1 MIRRRRLFPNGKEK
15 QMSRKPRW
23 RMRLSISATLI
34 AVFALASTFSGGPA
48 HAQLS
53 RLGPIDPNTGFPFWY
68 EDSKGVRVGYCVDP
82 GGMCLSTLP
91 DPTRPPLV
99 APNAANSNFPEEMLY
114 WSAESELAGTNG
126 VNGLLVMALEAAFES
141 TVQQGQQVTFSR
153 IRVRIDN
160 LVQGA
165 SYRIIHPYG
174 EEEFDNV
181 AAGDRG
187 INFTQDLGVGN
198 FPYGALNGR
207 IDPFLTWDT
216 FGLPPEQGGPAA
228 GYLGDPNIEHQV
240 TGSPFFDAN
249 GLPQNYFRIERI
261 DPTTRQVTEVI
272 GQTNLFAVQ
281 GKIAGLGVAA
291 NPRGGVYTSA
301 LSVSLVASDPAATI
315 FYTKTTDGSLPTDP
329 SNAANTARVQYT
341 GPIAVPFDTAVTT
354 NLRYVAVLGT
364 QVSPV
369 ALETYNFAEPGAP
382 GEPLP
387 QPPLAGVG
395 PIDANTGFPIWYEDK
410 TGVRLG
416 PCIGGAN
423 CVSVLPD
430 PTQPALVAANE
441 AGSNFPDEMFYWS
454 GESELTG
461 TGGITARLI
470 LALEGAFG
478 GAIQQGEQI
487 TFGRV
492 RIRVDNLVAG
502 ATYRVTHPYGVDEF
516 DNVTAGDDSI
526 NFTED
531 LGVNSFPNGVLR
543 SRVGPYLTWDTFG
556 LPPEQGGPPAG
567 FVGDP
572 NVAHR
577 VVGSPMVSSDGRAQN
592 YFRIERLDPVTR
604 QVTELVGESD
614 QFAIEGKIIGQYAA
628 ARPRGGAYTQAQSVT
643 LSTPDPNSEIIYTL
657 DGSTPVPEVNGLEY
671 AGPITIAL
679 DPAATDSTKTLKFI
693 VLDAN
698 GVASQVFTEVYRI
711 NPGVSIP
718 ALAPAS
724 DTGVSNTDGI
734 TRLTTLTFTGTAAVN
749 STVRLFVDGA
759 QVGSVVAT
767 NGTFSI
773 TAGPL
778 AQGNHTIKATATT
791 PGGVVGTSGTR
802 VITID
807 TSAPTATATPGTQSF
822 SSPFSVSL
830 TASESSTLYYT
841 TNGSTPTTAST
852 RYLNSI
858 TISATTTLKFIAV
871 DAAGNQSAVF
881 TATYTFVPPVPPA
894 APSGLTA
901 NANVRGQISLN
912 WVDNAN
918 NETSFIIERSTTSST
933 AGFTEIATVDANIIS
948 FADSNVVSR
957 ATYFYRVRAI
967 GSTGVSAYSNTV
979 SARAR

>member
-1 MIRRRRLFPNGKEK
+1 MDRRGRLFPDGKK
-15 QMSRKPRW
+15 RGISTKLRW
-23 RMRLSISATLI
+23 RLRLSISAILI
-34 AVFALASTFSGGPA
+34 TMFALASSFSGGPA
-48 HAQLS
+48 LAQLS
-53 RLGPIDPNTGFPFWY
+53 KVGPIDPNTGFPFWY

-82 GGMCLSTLP
+82 GGMCIDTLP

-114 WSAESELAGTNG
+114 WSAESELAGNNG
-126 VNGLLVMALEAAFES
+126 VNGLLVLALEAAFES
-141 TVQQGQQVTFSR
+141 AVQQGQQVTFSR
-153 IRVRIDN
+153 IRIRIDN

-165 SYRIIHPYG
+165 SYRITHPYG

-207 IDPFLTWDT
+207 TDPLLTWDT
-216 FGLPPEQGGPAA
+216 FGLSPQQGGPPA

-261 DPTTRQVTEVI
+261 DPVTRQVTESI

-281 GKIAGLGVAA
+281 GKVAGLGVAA
-291 NPRGGVYTSA
+291 NPRGGTYTSA
-301 LSVSLVASDPAATI
+301 ISVSLVASDPAATI
-315 FYTKTTDGSLPTDP
+315 FYTKTTDGSVPTDP
-329 SNAANTARVQYT
+329 SNPANPARVQYT
-341 GPIAVPFDTAVTT
+341 GPIAIPFDTTVTT
-354 NLRYVAVLGT
+354 NLSYVAVLGT

-369 ALETYNFAEPGAP
+369 VSETYNFVQPGAP
-382 GEPLP
+382 GEPVP

-430 PTQPALVAANE
+430 PTQPAFVAPIE
-441 AGSNFPDEMFYWS
+441 ADSNFPEEMFYWS
-454 GESELTG
+454 GEAELAG
-461 TGGITARLI
+461 TGGISARLV

-478 GAIQQGEQI
+478 GAVQQGDQI

-492 RIRVDNLVAG
+492 RIRVDNLVGG

-516 DNVTAGDDSI
+516 DNVTAGDDGI

-531 LGVNSFPNGVLR
+531 LGVNSFPNGVMR

-556 LPPEQGGPPAG
+556 LPPQQGGPPAG

-572 NVAHR
+572 NLLHR
-577 VVGSPMVSSDGRAQN
+577 VVGSPMVDSSGRAQN
-592 YFRIERLDPVTR
+592 YFRMERLDPVTR
-604 QVTELVGESD
+604 QVIEVVGETD
-614 QFAIEGKIIGQYAA
+614 QFAVEGRIIGQYAA
-628 ARPRGGAYTQAQSVT
+628 ARPRGGAYTQTQTVT

-657 DGSTPVPEVNGLEY
+657 DGSTPVPEVNGVEY
-671 AGPITIAL
+671 SGPITISL

-698 GVASQVFTEVYRI
+698 GVSSQVFTEVYRI

-718 ALAPAS
+718 ALASAS

-759 QVGSVVAT
+759 QAGSAVAT
-767 NGTFSI
+767 AGTFSI
-773 TAGPL
+773 TVGPL
-778 AQGNHTIKATATT
+778 SQGNHTIKATATT
-791 PGGVVGTSGTR
+791 PGGVIGTSGTR

-807 TSAPTATATPGTQSF
+807 TSAPTAIATPGSQSF

-830 TASESSTLYYT
+830 TPSETSTLYYT

-852 RYLNSI
+852 QYVASI

-881 TATYTFVPPVPPA
+881 TASYTFVPPTPPA

-901 NANVRGQISLN
+901 NATVRGQISLN

-918 NETSFIIERSTTSST
+918 NETGFSLERSTTSAT
-933 AGFTEIATVDANIIS
+933 TGFTEVATVDANIIS

-957 ATYFYRVRAI
+957 VTYFYRVRAV
-967 GSTGVSAYSNTV
+967 GNTGVSAYSNTV
-979 SARAR
+979 SVRAR